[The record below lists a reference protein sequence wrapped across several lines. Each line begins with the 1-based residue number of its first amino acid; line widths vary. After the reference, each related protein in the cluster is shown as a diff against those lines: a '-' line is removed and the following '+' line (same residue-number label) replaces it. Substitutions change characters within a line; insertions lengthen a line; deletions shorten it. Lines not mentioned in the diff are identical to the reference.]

1 MCMVISLL
9 QILAMF
15 IMNIQNQYTVSQY
28 ILYMTENKKN
38 CNRPTFTIFLIQ
50 PLLPFSHCICNFYWC
65 GDEVLVSAAGMN
77 KSDKRLCSFS
87 SLLQEVAQ

>member
-1 MCMVISLL
+1 MPVVCLFVCWLTGISCVSLL
-9 QILAMF
+9 QTLAMF

-38 CNRPTFTIFLIQ
+38 CKRPIFTIFLIQ

-65 GDEVLVSAAGMN
+65 GDEVESWSVLLV
-77 KSDKRLCSFS
+77 
-87 SLLQEVAQ
+87 